1 MTAVENFGDTPD
13 VFDLDAWIEQ
23 SSRPR
28 REVTIYRDWAL
39 LAEYDRLVAE
49 GEAAGDDEAMGEAS
63 NAEQIAD
70 VLDRMKA
77 SALTFTVEALTRE
90 ERKELAENA
99 PVKMVTG
106 PDGKERE
113 KVDEVALGDATVA
126 RAIISPEVTADQIG
140 RMRVKLGDGPM
151 NSLYAAV
158 AELNTAGQVL
168 PEVPSSREH

>member
-1 MTAVENFGDTPD
+1 MNVEDFGSTPD
-13 VFDLDAWIEQ
+13 EFDLDAWIEQ

-28 REVTIYRDWAL
+28 REVTIYRDWSL
-39 LAEYDRLVAE
+39 LAEYDRLVAQA
-49 GEAAGDDEAMGEAS
+49 GDGAGDDEAMGEAS
-63 NAEQIAD
+63 TAEQIAD
-70 VLDRMKA
+70 VLERMKA

-90 ERKELAENA
+90 ERKALAESA

-126 RAIISPEVTADQIG
+126 KAIISPEITADQIG

-151 NSLYAAV
+151 NGLYAAV
-158 AELNTAGQVL
+158 AELNAAGQAL